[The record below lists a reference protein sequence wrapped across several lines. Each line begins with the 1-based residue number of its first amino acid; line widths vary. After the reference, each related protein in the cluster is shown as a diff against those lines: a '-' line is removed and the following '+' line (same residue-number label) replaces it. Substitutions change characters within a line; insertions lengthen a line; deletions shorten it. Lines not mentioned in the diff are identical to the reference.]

1 MAKKRMDE
9 RNMNMNEYPAMKPN
23 LLTGDEPITQ
33 TKELLINYW
42 RWAHSNLIDNAE
54 RGAFAEYIVHIAMK
68 AVEPTRVNWDKY
80 DVKSPEGIAIEVK
93 TSGYIQSWAQSRLSS
108 ISFSIRPTYG
118 WDSATNT
125 YASECTRQSDVYV
138 FCLLVHKNQDTINP
152 LDMTQWK
159 FCVLPT
165 AVLNKEVG
173 NQKTISLSGIMKL
186 GGKETDYNGLR
197 DTVLS
202 AANDDH

>member
-1 MAKKRMDE
+1 
-9 RNMNMNEYPAMKPN
+9 MNKNEYPAIKPN
-23 LLTGDEPITQ
+23 LLTGAEPITQ

-68 AVEPTRVNWDKY
+68 AVELTRVNWDKY

-108 ISFSIRPTYG
+108 ICFSIRPTYG
-118 WDSATNT
+118 WDSTTNT

-138 FCLLVHKNQDTINP
+138 FCLLDHKNQDTINP

-159 FCVLPT
+159 FYVLPT

-173 NQKTISLSGIMKL
+173 NQKTISLSGIIKL

-202 AANDDH
+202 AANNDF